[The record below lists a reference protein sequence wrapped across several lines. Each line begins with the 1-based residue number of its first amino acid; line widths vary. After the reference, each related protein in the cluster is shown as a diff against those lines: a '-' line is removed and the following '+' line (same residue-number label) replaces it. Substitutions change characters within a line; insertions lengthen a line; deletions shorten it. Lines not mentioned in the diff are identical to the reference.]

1 MSLRSKWPP
10 ALAGGP
16 IRNGRKRA
24 HPAPFLYSR
33 YSFLPCQNKNG
44 AGRNRFGRH
53 RTVAGPFQ
61 CNPAGLRPIGCF
73 PSVGRLIRSLRPA
86 PVSRWRHGCRT
97 VGAQNCCGMLVATAS
112 QARTAL
118 NNSQLALRA
127 RIPSALND
135 KMSDAAQKSL
145 NLTAYSTSSSW

>member
-1 MSLRSKWPP
+1 
-10 ALAGGP
+10 
-16 IRNGRKRA
+16 
-24 HPAPFLYSR
+24 
-33 YSFLPCQNKNG
+33 
-44 AGRNRFGRH
+44 
-53 RTVAGPFQ
+53 
-61 CNPAGLRPIGCF
+61 
-73 PSVGRLIRSLRPA
+73 
-86 PVSRWRHGCRT
+86 
-97 VGAQNCCGMLVATAS
+97 MLVATAS